1 MPTRLFYSTQ
11 NKKSAPLALTPIQD
25 HKSYFEK
32 ENQIRKNHLN
42 MRIATLQFA
51 SRLGDVRGNIER
63 ANELLKKGG
72 RGDETG
78 EGIEALKP
86 DVLVLSE
93 MALTG

>member
-1 MPTRLFYSTQ
+1 
-11 NKKSAPLALTPIQD
+11 
-25 HKSYFEK
+25 
-32 ENQIRKNHLN
+32 